1 MSLSIHRLEDFPQLV
16 ARPARLAA
24 MDIGR
29 KTIGLALSTPD
40 WQMVTPLTTIQRGKW
55 QADLAAL
62 EKAFDGFNI
71 RGLVVGLPL
80 NMDGTAGPQ
89 AQGVRQ
95 TINNMIEAD
104 PKFLERCII
113 TFFDERLS
121 TASAENIFEGHMSRG
136 DAKESGALDA
146 VAAQVILQRAIN
158 HLNTLCHPE
167 QSEGS

>member
-29 KTIGLALSTPD
+29 KTIGLALCTPD
-40 WQMVTPLTTIQRGKW
+40 WRMVTPLTTIQRGKW
-55 QADLAAL
+55 QADLVAL
-62 EKAFDGFNI
+62 EKAFNGFDI

-121 TASAENIFEGHMSRG
+121 TAAAEELFDSRQ

-146 VAAQVILQRAIN
+146 VAAQVILQRALDF
-158 HLNTLCHPE
+158 LNQRIEP
-167 QSEGS
+167 